1 MAYKP
6 KILIVDDSEMNR
18 MILNDILEEQYDL
31 IEASNGVQAVSQI
44 IEYGQDLSLILLDYM
59 MPEMDGFELVSIMSD
74 RGWRGEIPIIMIS
87 AETGSD
93 FINKAYDLGIED
105 FITRPFDARI
115 VLHRVNNTI
124 LLHSKQRHLEH
135 LVAQQVKEKHR
146 QSDMLINIL
155 SHIVEF
161 RNEESGRHILNVRM
175 ITKLLLKELR
185 KEDPDFTI
193 SDEKIELIS
202 LASSLHDVGKI
213 SIDDK
218 ILNKP
223 GKLTDE
229 EFEII
234 KQHTTKGA
242 QMLMMVPN
250 CQKEELVQVAIEIAR
265 WHHERYDGN
274 GYPDHLVGEQ
284 IPIAAQVVSLADVYD
299 ALTEER
305 VYKKAFSPKKAIRMI
320 LNGECGAFS
329 PKLLACLRR
338 LQDDLKKVDLVK
350 DTLETSFD
358 PKQFTEIEFEHE
370 LSNMVYERAKYSF
383 YTKRSQEMRFEYT
396 LHPPILTMSELA
408 SYKLNVNPV
417 IPDPNTNPDLI
428 KSFGQQNIQKILTH
442 MEQLNEQDPEC
453 EFELL
458 VSVSGKERWWNII
471 VHANYNEGICDG
483 YFGLFMDI
491 HDEKMQRSQL
501 EHDANYDS
509 LTGLMNKA
517 HAKQLIQERMDTD
530 PDGNFAL
537 AIMDLDHFKWAND
550 RHGHLF
556 GDEVLRYFASL
567 IKKNVRSSDISARI
581 GGDEFILFFQ
591 YPDRAKPIIE
601 RLFCS
606 LQGQYKQYR
615 VQISM
620 GVATTKA
627 CTHNF
632 DQLFIKADALLYE
645 AKKHGRANYK
655 ISE

>member
-1 MAYKP
+1 MVYKP

-18 MILNDILEEQYDL
+18 IILSDILEEQYDL
-31 IEASNGVQAVSQI
+31 IEAASGLQAVAKI
-44 IEYGQDLSLILLDYM
+44 IEYGQNLSLILLDYM
-59 MPEMDGFELVSIMSD
+59 MPEMDGFELLSTMSD
-74 RGWRGEIPIIMIS
+74 RGWKGEIPIIMIS

-161 RNEESGRHILNVRM
+161 RNEESGRHILNVRR

-185 KEDPDFTI
+185 KEDPNFTI
-193 SDEKIELIS
+193 SDEKIELIA

-223 GKLTDE
+223 GKLTEE
-229 EFEII
+229 EFEIM
-234 KQHTTKGA
+234 KQHTVKGA
-242 QMLMMVPN
+242 EMLRRVPN
-250 CQKEELVQVAIEIAR
+250 YQEEELVQIAIEIAR

-305 VYKKAFSPKKAIRMI
+305 VYKKAFSPKKAIHMI

-329 PKLLACLRR
+329 PKLLSCLTR
-338 LQDDLKKVDLVK
+338 LQNDLKQIDLAK
-350 DTLETSFD
+350 DTVDMLD
-358 PKQFTEIEFEHE
+358 PKQFTEIEFERV
-370 LSNMVYERAKYSF
+370 LLNMVYEREKYSF

-408 SYKLNVNPV
+408 AYKLNVNPV
-417 IPDPNTNPDLI
+417 IPDPNTNPGLI
-428 KSFGQQNIQKILTH
+428 KSFGTKNIQKILAH
-442 MEQLNEQDPEC
+442 MDQLSEQDPEC

-458 VSVSGKERWWNII
+458 VSVLGEKRWWNII
-471 VHANYNEGICDG
+471 LHANYNERICDG
-483 YFGLFMDI
+483 YFGLFVDI

-501 EHDANYDS
+501 EHNANYDN

-517 HAKQLIQERMDTD
+517 YAEQLIQERMNKTG
-530 PDGNFAL
+530 DGNFAFV
-537 AIMDLDHFKWAND
+537 IIDLDHFKWAND

-591 YPDRAKPIIE
+591 YPKRVEPIIKC
-601 RLFCS
+601 LFCS
-606 LQGQYKQYR
+606 LQGQYKQYP

-620 GVATTKA
+620 GVATTKTCA
-627 CTHNF
+627 HNF
-632 DQLFIKADALLYE
+632 DQLFMKADELLYE
-645 AKKHGRANYK
+645 AKKSGRANYK